1 MNDQQRRRTELFA
14 ANYLEIKKWG
24 FKMQNPML
32 KRLAALLYAAENR
45 PIDCTAIRSSYDL
58 LKANTGVFSMF
69 RGNSAISIATMLSLS
84 SNREQQ
90 LHDTIMLYDMMKKAK
105 FSASDYLV
113 IAAFQIAANTE
124 TPNYGQ
130 TIERARAFYEG
141 MKAQHRFLTGRDDH
155 IFASMLALSDIDVR
169 FGVARMEELYSSLKG
184 HFFARN
190 GLQALTQVLVLGGGV
205 GESIPRLL
213 ALKEGLRNWGVRLDR
228 EDSVSTLGVLTML
241 PSSVDEIVR
250 NISET
255 YEYLRTKKGFGS
267 LSVYKQELV
276 LFAAA
281 LVAYN
286 DMDDLKTGVLS
297 AAVSTSLTNI
307 IIAQQT
313 AMAVA
318 AATSAS
324 AASAAT

>member
-1 MNDQQRRRTELFA
+1 
-14 ANYLEIKKWG
+14 
-24 FKMQNPML
+24 MQNPML

-45 PIDCTAIRSSYDL
+45 PVDCTAIRASYDL

-69 RGNSAISIATMLSLS
+69 RGNSAMSIATLLSLS

-90 LHDTIMLYDMMKKAK
+90 LHDTIMIYDMMKKVK
-105 FSASDYLV
+105 FSTSDYLV

-124 TPNYGQ
+124 KPYYGQ
-130 TIERARAFYEG
+130 IIERARAFYRG
-141 MKAQHRFLTGRDDH
+141 MKDQHRFLTGHDDY
-155 IFASMLALSDIDVR
+155 IFATMLALSDIDVR
-169 FGVARMEELYSSLKG
+169 FGVARMEELYSALKG
-184 HFFARN
+184 NFFARN

-228 EDSVSTLGVLTML
+228 EDTVSTLGVLTML

-250 NISET
+250 GISDT
-255 YEYLRTKKGFGS
+255 YQYLRTQKGFGS
-267 LSVYKQELV
+267 LSVSKQELV
-276 LFAAA
+276 LFSAA

-286 DMDDLKTGVLS
+286 EMDDLKTGVLS
-297 AAVSTSLTNI
+297 AVVSTSLTNI